1 VTGTGLLKR
10 ILVVLAGAMF
20 FLLFATVVRSNATP
34 IRPDLKKVLAPAQ
47 DQTDFPLAR
56 AGWDG
61 PEAPAAQQSSRNAT
75 LEQIGPEASARVAR
89 ASLKAAALPDY
100 RAVAGI
106 LLVILLL
113 RRIRAER
120 KPSRAMRTA
129 GPRPA
134 DSPEL
139 PRAA

>member
-1 VTGTGLLKR
+1 
-10 ILVVLAGAMF
+10 MF

-34 IRPDLKKVLAPAQ
+34 IRPALKKMLAPTQ
-47 DQTDFPLAR
+47 DQGHFPLAR

-61 PEAPAAQQSSRNAT
+61 PEAPAAQQFPRNAT
-75 LEQIGPEASARVAR
+75 LEQIGPEASARAAR

-120 KPSRAMRTA
+120 KPSAA
-129 GPRPA
+129 PPAAAPHPA
-134 DSPEL
+134 DSTEF

>member
-10 ILVVLAGAMF
+10 ILAVLAGAMF
-20 FLLFATVVRSNATP
+20 FLLFTAVVRSNATP
-34 IRPDLKKVLAPAQ
+34 IHPDLKKVLAPTQ
-47 DQTDFPLAR
+47 DQAQFPLAR

-61 PEAPAAQQSSRNAT
+61 PEAPTAQQSPRNAT
-75 LEQIGPEASARVAR
+75 LEQIGPEASARAAR
-89 ASLKAAALPDY
+89 ASLRAAALPDY

-106 LLVILLL
+106 LLVVLLL

-120 KPSRAMRTA
+120 KPSAARPGAR
-129 GPRPA
+129 PRPA
-134 DSPEL
+134 DSTDF